1 MNIDK
6 SIFRWDAYSDQP
18 ATLDKRVKWRLRRR
32 SVGSV
37 LKKLSA
43 IFFLPRPVLKTIFQK
58 KRLRTYLNHDCIGLC
73 VNLERPFEDKKIL
86 SGSELA
92 GIIKP
97 LNMRRIAIRIPLC
110 DIDNLQEYVDF
121 IGHFPGYRILV
132 VILQDRNVI
141 EDTKELET
149 SLERIFDALSGM
161 VDCYQI
167 GNAVNRLKWGFVSH
181 DEWFEFFRVAWN
193 LRNRKFPGLKLLGG
207 TVIDFELLDHCRSLR
222 NGFSVN
228 YDGYASLLYVDRRG
242 APENRQMGFNLENK
256 INLLSRIMK
265 DSNKLNPADARLWIT
280 EVNWPLI
287 NTGRYSP
294 ALDNCRVDERE
305 QLFFLV
311 RYYLLV
317 LATGSVA
324 ACYWHQLVAPGYG
337 LIDNRGGIVR
347 ERPAFH
353 GFATLCRL
361 FNGAQIE
368 RFCRQEDMGHYQ
380 LAARKEG
387 IEILALWCCGR
398 ETTIPMPP
406 NKQAID
412 IEGRPLAITAGQPVT
427 ISDSTIYL
435 IDGGPRSYTSTDS
448 STSAGAT
455 RIPSGA
461 T

>member
-1 MNIDK
+1 MKIDK
-6 SIFRWDAYSDQP
+6 SIFRWDGYSDQP
-18 ATLDKRVKWRLRRR
+18 ATLDKRVKSRLRRC

-37 LKKLSA
+37 LKTFSA
-43 IFFLPRPVLKTIFQK
+43 IFFLPRHVLKTIFRK
-58 KRLRTYLNHDCIGLC
+58 KIFRTYLNDDCIGLC

-97 LNMRRIAIRIPLC
+97 LNMRRIAVRIPLC

-121 IGHFPGYRILV
+121 IGHFPEYRILV

-141 EDTKELET
+141 EDMTELEI
-149 SLERIFDALSGM
+149 SLERIFDSLSGM
-161 VDCYQI
+161 VECYQI

-181 DEWFEFFRVAWN
+181 DEWFEFFEVAWN
-193 LRNRKFPGLKLLGG
+193 LRNRKFPEIKLLGG
-207 TVIDFELLDHCRSLR
+207 AVIDFELLDHCRSLR
-222 NGFSVN
+222 NGFSVK

-242 APENRQMGFNLENK
+242 APENRQMGFDLENK
-256 INLLSRIMK
+256 INLLYWIMK
-265 DSNKLNPADARLWIT
+265 DSNKLDPADARLWIT
-280 EVNWPLI
+280 EVNWPLN

-294 ALDNCRVDERE
+294 TLDNCCVEERE

-317 LATGSVA
+317 LATGSVV

-347 ERPAFH
+347 ERPAFR
-353 GFATLCRL
+353 GFATVCRL

-368 RFCRQEDMGHYQ
+368 QFSRQDDLGYYQ
-380 LAARKEG
+380 LTARKDG

-398 ETTIPMPP
+398 ETTISMPP
-406 NKQAID
+406 NKQAFD
-412 IEGRPLAITAGQPVT
+412 IEGRPVAVAAGHPVT
-427 ISDSTIYL
+427 ISDSAIYL
-435 IDGGPRSYTSTDS
+435 VDG
-448 STSAGAT
+448 
-455 RIPSGA
+455 
-461 T
+461 

>member
-6 SIFRWDAYSDQP
+6 SIFRWDGYSDQP
-18 ATLDKRVKWRLRRR
+18 MTLDKGVKWRHRLR
-32 SVGSV
+32 SVGSI

-43 IFFLPRPVLKTIFQK
+43 MFFLIRPVLKTIFQK
-58 KRLRTYLNHDCIGLC
+58 KILRTYLNDDGIGLC

-86 SGSELA
+86 SGFELA
-92 GIIKP
+92 QIIKP
-97 LNMRRIAIRIPLC
+97 LNTRRIAIRIPLC
-110 DIDNLQEYVDF
+110 DIDSLQEYVDF
-121 IGHFPGYRILV
+121 IGHFPEYRILV

-141 EDTKELET
+141 EDRKELET
-149 SLERIFDALSGM
+149 SLECIFDALSGM

-181 DEWFEFFRVAWN
+181 DEWFEFFQVAWN
-193 LRNRKFPGLKLLGG
+193 LRNRKFPEIKLLGG
-207 TVIDFELLDHCRSLR
+207 AVIDFEMLDHCRSLR
-222 NGFSVN
+222 NGFSVK

-242 APENRQMGFNLENK
+242 APESRQMGFNLENK
-256 INLLSRIMK
+256 INLLYWIMK
-265 DSNKLNPADARLWIT
+265 DSNKLDPADARLWIT
-280 EVNWPLI
+280 EVNWPLN

-294 ALDNCRVDERE
+294 TLDNCQVEERE

-347 ERPAFH
+347 ERPAFR

-368 RFCRQEDMGHYQ
+368 QFSRPDDLGYYQ
-380 LAARKEG
+380 LTARKDG

-398 ETTIPMPP
+398 ETTIPLPP
-406 NKQAID
+406 DKQAVD
-412 IEGRPLAITAGQPVT
+412 IEGRPMAVTTGQPVT

-435 IDGGPRSYTSTDS
+435 IDSFASFRPR
-448 STSAGAT
+448 
-455 RIPSGA
+455 P
-461 T
+461 